1 MSAGDDKAA
10 EKKKK
15 VIMRVYAYSTILAII
30 IAVPAAVVSVVMH
43 YIVKTEIFMTLTA
56 GLITLFIA
64 MGFGIKLS
72 KKFAKAS

>member
-1 MSAGDDKAA
+1 
-10 EKKKK
+10 
-15 VIMRVYAYSTILAII
+15 VYAYSTILAII

-43 YIVKTEIFMTLTA
+43 YVVKTEIFMTLTA

-64 MGFGIKLS
+64 MGFGVKLS

>member
-1 MSAGDDKAA
+1 VSADDRAA

-15 VIMRVYAYSTILAII
+15 VIMKVYAYSTILAII

-43 YIVKTEIFMTLTA
+43 YVVKTEIFMTLTA

-64 MGFGIKLS
+64 MGFGVKLS

>member
-1 MSAGDDKAA
+1 MSADDRAA

-43 YIVKTEIFMTLTA
+43 YVVKTEIFMTLTA

-64 MGFGIKLS
+64 MGFGVKLS

>member
-1 MSAGDDKAA
+1 MSADDRAA

-15 VIMRVYAYSTILAII
+15 VIMKVYAYSTILAII

-43 YIVKTEIFMTLTA
+43 YVVKTEIFMTLTA

-64 MGFGIKLS
+64 MGFGVKLS

>member
-1 MSAGDDKAA
+1 MSADDKAA

-30 IAVPAAVVSVVMH
+30 IAVPAAVVSVIMH
-43 YIVKTEIFMTLTA
+43 YVVQTEIFVTLTA

-64 MGFGIKLS
+64 MGFGVKLS

>member
-1 MSAGDDKAA
+1 MSADDKAA

-43 YIVKTEIFMTLTA
+43 YVVKTEIFMTLTA

-64 MGFGIKLS
+64 MGFGVKLS

>member
-1 MSAGDDKAA
+1 MSADDKAA

-43 YIVKTEIFMTLTA
+43 YVVQTEIFVTLTA

-64 MGFGIKLS
+64 MGFGVKLS

>member
-1 MSAGDDKAA
+1 MSADDRAA

-15 VIMRVYAYSTILAII
+15 VIMKVYAYSTILAII
-30 IAVPAAVVSVVMH
+30 IAVPAAVVSVLMH
-43 YIVKTEIFMTLTA
+43 YVVKTEIFMTLTA

-64 MGFGIKLS
+64 MGFGVKLS

>member
-1 MSAGDDKAA
+1 VSADDKAA

-43 YIVKTEIFMTLTA
+43 YVVKTEIFMTLTA

-64 MGFGIKLS
+64 MGFGVKLS